1 MKNRGKSFSKANKMY
16 FFIAIGIMFVITLF
30 ASEIISRKHVEKMR
44 ENLNET
50 KRD

>member
-1 MKNRGKSFSKANKMY
+1 MKKRGKSFSKGNKMY
-16 FFIAIGIMFVITLF
+16 FFIAAVVAFVITLF
-30 ASEIISRKHVEKMR
+30 VSEIISRKEVKKMR